1 MIQRDHGKLCCR
13 AERAIGLCAVTP
25 HCLADPIGRYSF
37 PDLIDVSGTI
47 AMRNNP
53 QICHPEAEGVLTL
66 LDIAGVYARGR
77 DPNADLASG
86 RARIGHFANYQDIPR
101 WSLLLVP
108 SCSHL

>member
-1 MIQRDHGKLCCR
+1 MIERNHGKLCSG
-13 AERAIGLCAVTP
+13 AERAIGLRAVTP
-25 HCLADPIGRYSF
+25 HRPADPLGRHALAD
-37 PDLIDVSGTI
+37 LIYLPCAI
-47 AMRNNP
+47 AMRNDP
-53 QICHPEAEGVLTL
+53 RIRHAIAKGILTL